1 MNNKNVI
8 CQNLIEAADV
18 IVIYGASLGLS
29 DEKWWR
35 MIGARMSTDKYP
47 LLIYLPYDDKKNLYA
62 EPNRLRRWTR
72 DYVANIKNKFDI
84 KLEDKVMFLNE
95 ASDKLN
101 NNQMRKLLFKDRIR
115 LRKDF
120 KEIRHDCNVNVRSF
134 LGQNEF
140 RRMSFHIVLLY
151 SITLPSH
158 ILNDS
163 KDYKNILEVS
173 RSTVETKSDEIIG
186 KITRSILKK
195 IDSVT

>member
-1 MNNKNVI
+1 MGNDMI
-8 CQNLIEAADV
+8 INLEKFTIN
-18 IVIYGASLGLS
+18 SLNFES
-29 DEKWWR
+29 FPIKISQEKE
-35 MIGARMSTDKYP
+35 
-47 LLIYLPYDDKKNLYA
+47 NL
-62 EPNRLRRWTR
+62 
-72 DYVANIKNKFDI
+72 NINH
-84 KLEDKVMFLNE
+84 E
-95 ASDKLN
+95 S
-101 NNQMRKLLFKDRIR
+101 RIR